1 MGKENENET
10 VNVLVSGLGKM
21 GRLIVELVNQ
31 HPGWKVV
38 AGFDQCGDP
47 NGEWDFPVYTHPQ
60 AIKSE
65 KNLQIDQ
72 IFDFSSAEAT
82 RQIYR
87 VAKRLKVRFL
97 TGTTNL
103 PEDLLKDMM
112 SEKDIPI
119 LQASNMSYAVFEF
132 IRNSCHKAKE
142 YAEQGYYI
150 DIMEI
155 HHIGK
160 ADAPSGTAEIL
171 ANAINE
177 AIGGDYAIILGC
189 PNRKRNPKEIRI
201 SSLRLGT
208 IPGVHM
214 VIFSKEEDIIT
225 FDNEASSRS
234 VFAEGAINAAEFLL
248 AQKPGYYNI
257 NSIYGSYSD

>member
-1 MGKENENET
+1 MGKENET

-47 NGEWDFPVYTHPQ
+47 NGEWDFPVYTHSK

-65 KNLQIDQ
+65 NDLQIDL
-72 IFDFSSAEAT
+72 IIDFSSAEAT
-82 RQIYR
+82 QQMYW

-119 LQASNMSYAVFEF
+119 LQASNMSHDVFEF
-132 IRNSCHKAKE
+132 IRDSCHKAKE
-142 YAEQGYYI
+142 YVKQGYYI
-150 DIMEI
+150 DIIEL

-160 ADAPSGTAEIL
+160 ADAPSGTAWTL
-171 ANAINE
+171 AEAINE

-189 PNRKRNPKEIRI
+189 PNRLRGPKEIRI
-201 SSLRLGT
+201 SSFRLGT
-208 IPGVHM
+208 IPGVHT
-214 VIFSKEEDIIT
+214 VLFSKGEEIIT
-225 FDNEASSRS
+225 FDHEASSRS
-234 VFAEGAINAAEFLL
+234 VFAEGTINAAEFLL